1 MLRNFE
7 TRGKLKVSEQNESVN
22 AKLVESVNAK
32 LTEPVEYKNA
42 SNYEFKYSE
51 PNPTSDM
58 CNFDNTEL
66 KKKNAE
72 NYKLSIAKQQE
83 ELLNMKSKIDA
94 NIESLNYKLQQF
106 ENNN

>member
-7 TRGKLKVSEQNESVN
+7 TRGKLKVSEQNESIN
-22 AKLVESVNAK
+22 TKLVESVNTK
-32 LTEPVEYKNA
+32 LAEPIEYKNA

-66 KKKNAE
+66 KKKNTE

-83 ELLNMKSKIDA
+83 DLLNMKNKIDA

>member
-7 TRGKLKVSEQNESVN
+7 TRGKLKVNKPLESVN
-22 AKLVESVNAK
+22 TK
-32 LTEPVEYKNA
+32 LTEPIQYKNS

-66 KKKNAE
+66 KKKNATS
-72 NYKLSIAKQQE
+72 YKLSITNQQE
-83 ELLNMKSKIDA
+83 DLLNMKNKIDA
-94 NIESLNYKLQQF
+94 NIESLNDKLQQF
-106 ENNN
+106 ESNN